1 MRGRRLMCPK
11 QAAQREGGA
20 AHALSVVT
28 RGLAQVPESLL
39 RSKEAGSASSLAG
52 AGASMAGG
60 PGSGPSVL
68 FLHPDLG
75 LGGAERLVVDA
86 ALALRARGC
95 RVQIWTAHYDPA
107 RCFSETRGLPVRS
120 VGDWLPRSLFGRGHA
135 LCAALRMAYVAL
147 YVLLLSGE
155 EMDVFVCDQVSACI
169 PVLRLAR
176 TPKKVLFY
184 CHFPDQLLTKRES
197 FLKRIYRAP
206 LDWLEEYTTGM
217 ADCIVVNSNFTANVF
232 KNTFKSLNQIKPD
245 VLYPSLNVST
255 FETIVP
261 ADIASIIPQGKKY
274 LFLSINRFERK
285 KNLAL
290 ALEALHDLRG
300 RLDAQEWNEVHLVL
314 AGGYDERVLE
324 NVEHYEEL
332 KTIATKLNIS
342 KQVTFVRSF
351 SDEQKISLFNNCVC
365 VLYTPSNE
373 HFGIVPL
380 EAMYMRCPVI
390 AVNSGGPLESVINNF
405 TGFLCDPLPTQF
417 SEAMEKFVRDPAL
430 KNTMGA
436 AGRAR
441 VTEKF
446 SSDAFTEQLY
456 QYICRLTQ

>member
-1 MRGRRLMCPK
+1 MCSRDQPGTRE
-11 QAAQREGGA
+11 AAA
-20 AHALSVVT
+20 S
-28 RGLAQVPESLL
+28 
-39 RSKEAGSASSLAG
+39 GSCPTPDVAG
-52 AGASMAGG
+52 AVGG
-60 PGSGPSVL
+60 
-68 FLHPDLG
+68 
-75 LGGAERLVVDA
+75 
-86 ALALRARGC
+86 
-95 RVQIWTAHYDPA
+95 
-107 RCFSETRGLPVRS
+107 
-120 VGDWLPRSLFGRGHA
+120 RSLWGRPPPAGVSEG
-135 LCAALRMAYVAL
+135 LRPGACGRCPAQPRPVPVGRLREADSWPG
-147 YVLLLSGE
+147 VLL
-155 EMDVFVCDQVSACI
+155 VSACI
-169 PVLRLAR
+169 PILRLAR

-217 ADCIVVNSNFTANVF
+217 ADCIVVNSSFTANVF
-232 KNTFKSLNQIKPD
+232 KDTFTSLNHIKPD

-261 ADIASIIPQGKKY
+261 ADIANIIPQGRKY

-300 RLDAQEWNEVHLVL
+300 RLSAQEWNEVHLVL
-314 AGGYDERVLE
+314 AGGYDERVSE

-332 KTIATKLNIS
+332 KNIASKLNIS

-351 SDEQKISLFNNCVC
+351 SDEQKIALFNNAVC

-390 AVNSGGPLESVINNF
+390 AVNSGGPLESVVNNV
-405 TGFLCDPLPTQF
+405 TGFLCEPLPTQF
-417 SEAMEKFVRDPAL
+417 SEAMEKFVKDSAL
-430 KNTMGA
+430 KNTMGT
-436 AGRAR
+436 AGRMR
-441 VTEKF
+441 VTKNF
-446 SSDAFTEQLY
+446 SSSAFSEQLH

>member
-20 AHALSVVT
+20 AHALSAVT

-184 CHFPDQLLTKRES
+184 CHFPDQLLTERES